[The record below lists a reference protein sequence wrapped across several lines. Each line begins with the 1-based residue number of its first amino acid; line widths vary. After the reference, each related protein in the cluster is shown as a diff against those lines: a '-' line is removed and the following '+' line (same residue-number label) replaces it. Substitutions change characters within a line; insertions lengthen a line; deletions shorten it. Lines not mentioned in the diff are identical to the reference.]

1 MKTVTIYQP
10 RIPGYR
16 TSFFGALMGLGNAAG
31 INYRIVAPA
40 EILDIRSDED
50 SGNQSIERIRTLKFK
65 FLNSEIHLFNPKEI
79 IYKSDLVISE
89 HALHDFFSILRLLQI
104 QRFPLALWG
113 HGRTYTEPSSKIKE
127 FLKKLMITRAV
138 WYFAYTSGVRD
149 FVADNINSPERITVL
164 NNSIDVS
171 EIEDYMIELADTPI
185 DNLRRGLSLFSQR
198 TAIFIGALD
207 DTKRIDFIL
216 EAVKKVRQIFPDFEL
231 AVCGDGPDRNKILEQ
246 KTDGIHYLG
255 FADAKLKA
263 KLAQIGLFILNP
275 GRVGLLAVDSF
286 CLGMPII
293 TTDWGFHA
301 PEFEYLENDKT
312 AVITKDDI
320 DEYVLGIINF
330 LRDEEK
336 IYAMKSNCLNERQ
349 FYSVEKMA
357 IKFHE
362 GVLKILKD
370 AKHV

>member
-16 TSFFGALMGLGNAAG
+16 TSFFDALMGLGNVAG
-31 INYRIVAPA
+31 INYRIIAPA
-40 EILDIRSDED
+40 EILDIRNDED
-50 SGNQSIERIRTLKFK
+50 SGNQSIERIKTLKFK
-65 FLNSEIHLFNPKEI
+65 FLNSEIHFFNPKEI

-89 HALHDFFSILRLLQI
+89 HALHDFFAILRLLHI
-104 QRFPLALWG
+104 RRFPLALWG
-113 HGRTYTEPSSKIKE
+113 HGRTYTAQTSKIKE

-149 FVADNINSPERITVL
+149 YVAKNTDSPERITVL
-164 NNSIDVS
+164 NNSIDAS
-171 EIEDYMIELADTPI
+171 EIEDYMIELADTGVDI
-185 DNLRRGLSLFSQR
+185 LRSELSLFSQS

-207 DTKRIDFIL
+207 DSKRIDFIL
-216 EAVKKVRQIFPDFEL
+216 EAVKKVRQIIPDFEL
-231 AVCGDGPDRNKILEQ
+231 AVCGDGPDRNRILEK

-293 TTDWGFHA
+293 TTDWEFHA
-301 PEFEYLENDKT
+301 PEFEYLQDNKT
-312 AVITKDDI
+312 AVITKDDV
-320 DEYVLGIINF
+320 DEYVLGVVNY
-330 LRDEEK
+330 LKDEKK

-349 FYSVEKMA
+349 FYSIEKMA
-357 IKFHE
+357 LRFHD
-362 GVLKILKD
+362 GVLKFLKD
-370 AKHV
+370 TKHG